1 MASGFNTFHG
11 LTRAHCPLGSTN
23 VLLGS
28 LVISRCRE
36 CKDVTRGSD
45 RCAVNETSENLF
57 NSLST
62 GFIMLGDAQREI
74 ATEKHVWLSQ
84 KPQSFGTKCSF
95 G

>member
-1 MASGFNTFHG
+1 MASGFNTFHV
-11 LTRAHCPLGSTN
+11 LARAHRPHGSTD
-23 VLLGS
+23 VVLGS

-36 CKDVTRGSD
+36 CKDVTRRSD
-45 RCAVNETSENLF
+45 RCAMSEASENLF
-57 NSLST
+57 NSLSA

-74 ATEKHVWLSQ
+74 ATKKHVWLSQ